1 MPFENSDEK
10 ISSMNIETMPKNDG
24 PNSGKA
30 YRKGP
35 YIILLF
41 SIVLIGVGIYLT
53 LHPVN
58 IDNLDAKSEHLKSLV
73 NGPSNIIIGVSFLG
87 LYVWIMIKR
96 YKARNKN

>member
-1 MPFENSDEK
+1 
-10 ISSMNIETMPKNDG
+10 MNTEPIPENDG
-24 PNSGKA
+24 PNSGQA
-30 YRKGP
+30 YRKGR

-58 IDNLDAKSEHLKSLV
+58 IGNPDARSESRLKNLA